1 MAVATATALSVAAL
15 ASAGVSAYAQNEAS
29 RMQQK
34 QANYNAKLAENKAL
48 AERQRISAEQT
59 RLARQQR
66 EQRGRAA
73 ASVASRGGMMGGT
86 DLLAIAELAKNQS
99 ADQLELTRQS
109 GIVRGREQQ
118 KLERKDLLGKTARY
132 TGRLGAASSVVSGLS
147 SAMNAQAL
155 YGTLGDSFLGME
167 IPKN

>member
-34 QANYNAKLAENKAL
+34 QANYNAKLAENRAL

-73 ASVASRGGMMGGT
+73 ASIASRGGMMGGT
-86 DLLAIAELAKNQS
+86 DLLALAELAKNQS
-99 ADQLELTRQS
+99 VDQLELTRQS
-109 GIVRGREQQ
+109 GIARDQGAAEARAQ
-118 KLERKDLLGKTARY
+118 RFAGKSARY

-147 SAMNAQAL
+147 SAYNAQAL
-155 YGTLGDSFLGME
+155 YGEGDSFLGME
-167 IPKN
+167 LPKN